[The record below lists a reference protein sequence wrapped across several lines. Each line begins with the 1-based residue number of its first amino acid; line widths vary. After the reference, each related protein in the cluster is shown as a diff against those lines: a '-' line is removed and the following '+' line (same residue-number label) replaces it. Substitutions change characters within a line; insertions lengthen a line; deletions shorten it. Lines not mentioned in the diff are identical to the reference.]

1 MAYYDLI
8 SENDERKDKTWQT
21 ANPFGQPTVA
31 GVFPQTFLR
40 TVPDYSFH
48 AFLVACVPDIRSN
61 FHICGCKGTVI
72 S

>member
-1 MAYYDLI
+1 LI

-21 ANPFGQPTVA
+21 ANPFGQPVVT

-48 AFLVACVPDIRSN
+48 AFLVTCVPDIRSN
-61 FHICGCKGTVI
+61 LRFVGCKGTEV